1 MTFLRSQGLVRLPML
16 VSIGNGALGLALCY
30 FLTRPSALG
39 FAGAPLSSAI
49 IHIAQAAM
57 LYVRT
62 PRVLSTPTCKRRLIY
77 SMPRQIWAHLTVVW
91 LTTARDPLGPR
102 GLEWLV

>member
-1 MTFLRSQGLVRLPML
+1 ML

-30 FLTRPSALG
+30 LLTRPSALG

-77 SMPRQIWAHLTVVW
+77 SMPRQIWAHLTPVG
-91 LTTARDPLGPR
+91 LTTARDSLGPR
-102 GLEWLV
+102 GLERLV